1 MALIYGGNI
10 RAGVPI
16 NKRIYFVV
24 SSLVEMHRK
33 VNGKRIYFV
42 IYYVTGAKVKQ
53 AAPQMTFV
61 FLALSAKVSSA

>member
-1 MALIYGGNI
+1 MSIFYL
-10 RAGVPI
+10 
-16 NKRIYFVV
+16 
-24 SSLVEMHRK
+24 
-33 VNGKRIYFV
+33 GKRIYFV